1 VQEIRLCA
9 DDADKAASL
18 LIYDA
23 VWPLDALTIDE
34 VRSFESRASAFA
46 DFIAPG
52 GSAWIGLLPWRPGVG
67 QAFVTV
73 LPEHRRQGLG
83 MALYERISEWLAEHE
98 VDRIDTVVPEDEPES
113 IAFAVKR
120 GFEEVERNGRMIL
133 ELATIEPE
141 PPMPPDSLQI
151 VTWAHRPELARGIYE
166 VACEAYPDIP
176 GDRDETIE
184 PFEDWLDHELK
195 GAGDRAEATF
205 LAVAGDEVVGY
216 AKFSLTDA
224 QPTTA
229 HHDMTAVKRAWRQR
243 GIAGALKRTQIAWA
257 KEHGYER
264 LATQNEMRNEPIR
277 RLNQRLGYR
286 EAPGRIVMR
295 GPLA

>member
-1 VQEIRLCA
+1 MQEIRLCA

-113 IAFAVKR
+113 IAFAVKH